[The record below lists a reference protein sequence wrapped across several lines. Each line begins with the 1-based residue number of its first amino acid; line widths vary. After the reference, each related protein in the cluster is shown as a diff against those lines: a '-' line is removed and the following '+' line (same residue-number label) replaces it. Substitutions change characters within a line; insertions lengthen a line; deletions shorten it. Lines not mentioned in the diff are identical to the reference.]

1 MNATHRTPRS
11 NGTSNALIVATTLA
25 ARLMLLGATSSL
37 ALASGAQAQGLPSG
51 GSVSAGSATIST
63 GTNAVRIDQSS
74 QAAAINWDS
83 FNIAQ
88 GNSVTFTQPNRNSVA
103 LNRVLG
109 ADPSQI
115 FGSLSANGKV
125 FLINPNGV
133 LFGQG
138 AQVNVGGLVASTL
151 NLSDADFMNGRYDF
165 AGTSAAVLNRGS
177 ITAADGGYVAMLGAH
192 VSNQGTI
199 VARLGTVALAAGEA
213 VTLDVA
219 GDGLLNVTIN
229 TGAVNALVE
238 NGGMIRADGGQVLL
252 TAQAAGQ
259 LLRTVVNN
267 SGIIEARS
275 IENRNG
281 RILLLGDMQSGT
293 MTVDGVLDAS
303 APNSGNGG
311 FVETSGAHVNIA
323 DGVRVTTAAPMG
335 STGTWLIDPQDFLIA
350 ATGGNIS
357 GATLSAQLVTNS
369 VVISTI
375 PLPGDNTTGNGDILV
390 NDAVAWTASGTPTTL
405 TMNAFRDVN
414 VDAAI
419 TATNGNVVA
428 CCGRDVNVNA
438 PITTTNGSVLLNAGQ
453 NVNVFHAITTTD
465 GNIALCAGHDVHI
478 DAAVTLTRG
487 STIPAQSLGLPVGLT
502 LIAGADGT
510 GPGVGGGTL
519 IFAPLS
525 PPVTVTVAPV
535 TINYNP
541 VSYAAPTDFAIHFV
555 LTEGAALT
563 QRMMLFPNGDKLFDG
578 TTDAVL
584 SGFNS
589 TALSGQPTGVTLL
602 AGPGATAAFDGAA
615 IGPSVGITYSGYGLA
630 GASAD
635 QYALAGACCVSTF
648 RTRGAI
654 SAAPVV
660 TPPVV
665 PPVVTPP
672 VVVPPVVTPPVVTPP
687 VQPPVVPPPI
697 VPPVVTPPVVPPV
710 VTPPVE
716 PPVATPP
723 VVVAPPLVPEG
734 SSLVGLAP
742 VEGVPP
748 SVPQLTVIGG
758 GINMPTVQLASTRA
772 PSVELAEDRPI
783 TQAGSDAGESAFLP
797 APIPGPIVPVY
808 PRKQARN

>member
-1 MNATHRTPRS
+1 
-11 NGTSNALIVATTLA
+11 
-25 ARLMLLGATSSL
+25 MLLGATSSL

-63 GTNAVRIDQSS
+63 GGNAVRIDQSS

-88 GNSVTFTQPNRNSVA
+88 GNSVTFVQPNSNSVA

-109 ADPSQI
+109 ADASQI

-165 AGTSAAVLNRGS
+165 AGTSAAALLNRGS
-177 ITAADGGYVAMLGAH
+177 ITASDGGYVAMLGAH
-192 VSNQGTI
+192 VSNQGII

-293 MTVDGVLDAS
+293 MAVGGVLDAS
-303 APNSGNGG
+303 APNRGNGG
-311 FVETSGAHVNIA
+311 FVETSAAQVNIA
-323 DGVRVTTAAPMG
+323 EGVRVTTAAPMG
-335 STGTWLIDPQDFLIA
+335 STGTWLIDPQDFLIS
-350 ATGGNIS
+350 ATGRNIS

-414 VDAAI
+414 IDAAI

-563 QRMMLFPNGDKLFDG
+563 QRMMLYPNGDKLFDG

-589 TALSGQPTGVTLL
+589 TVFS
-602 AGPGATAAFDGAA
+602 GPGATATFDGAT
-615 IGPSVGITYSGYGLA
+615 IGPSVGITYSGYSLG

-648 RTRGAI
+648 RTRGAV

-687 VQPPVVPPPI
+687 VQPPVVTPPI
-697 VPPVVTPPVVPPV
+697 MPPVVTPPVVP
-710 VTPPVE
+710 
-716 PPVATPP
+716 
-723 VVVAPPLVPEG
+723 EG
-734 SSLVGLAP
+734 SPLVGLAP
-742 VEGVPP
+742 VEGAPP
-748 SVPQLTVIGG
+748 PVPQLTVIGG
-758 GINMPTVQLASTRA
+758 GITMPTVQLASTEA
-772 PSVELAEDRPI
+772 PSVELAEERPI
-783 TQAGSDAGESAFLP
+783 TRAGSDAGESAFLP
-797 APIPGPIVPVY
+797 APIPRPIVPVY
-808 PRKQARN
+808 PRKQARY